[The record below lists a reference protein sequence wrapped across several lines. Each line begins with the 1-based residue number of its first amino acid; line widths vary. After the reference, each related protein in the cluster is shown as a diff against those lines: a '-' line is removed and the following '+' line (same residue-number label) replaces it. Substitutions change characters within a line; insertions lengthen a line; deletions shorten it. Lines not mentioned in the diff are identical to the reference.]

1 MCYMQL
7 GQSAYYEGRYSP
19 NESDCLEF
27 AKAKNP
33 LMARSDFFLGMGY
46 AKANDIFLATGKLSV
61 SAREAIELVKMRADH
76 GLPGS
81 NRDRAINAT
90 YEWR

>member
-33 LMARSDFFLGMGY
+33 LRARSDFFLGMGY
-46 AKANDIFLATGKLSV
+46 AKAYDLFLATGKQSV
-61 SAREAIELVKMRADH
+61 SAREAIELVKMQADH
-76 GLPGS
+76 GLHGS
-81 NRDRAINAT
+81 NRERAINQSFN
-90 YEWR
+90 WR

>member
-1 MCYMQL
+1 MYYMQL

-46 AKANDIFLATGKLSV
+46 AKANDIFLATGKQSV
-61 SAREAIELVKMRADH
+61 SAREAIELVKMQA
-76 GLPGS
+76 
-81 NRDRAINAT
+81 NRSKGNENAT
-90 YEWR
+90 TAILGSA